1 MKDLVRLKRPGPV
14 HGTFSIKINYRMLFT
29 KKDKRDIFENAIS
42 WIVVLAMFIYG
53 GAKLFQFDGATE
65 IDKTISE
72 LSGMDLM
79 WAFYGYSKSY
89 AITLGVFEILG
100 GVLILFK
107 KTRLIGCI
115 FTSTILVNII
125 LQDIFYGV
133 NEGAL
138 RAAIL
143 YQVLILII
151 LWLHK
156 GRILKSLKVLLIQ
169 EKLKQP
175 RIKILVKLCIAF
187 ASFVLLRVLEY
198 YVTIKW

>member
-1 MKDLVRLKRPGPV
+1 ME
-14 HGTFSIKINYRMLFT
+14 FT
-29 KKDKRDIFENAIS
+29 KNDKLDIFENAIS

-65 IDKTISE
+65 IDKTVSE
-72 LSGMDLM
+72 LSGMELM
-79 WAFYGYSKSY
+79 WAFYGYSKSF

-100 GVLILFK
+100 GLLILFK
-107 KTRLIGCI
+107 KTRLIGCV

-143 YQVLILII
+143 YQVLLLVI

-156 GRILKSLKVLLIQ
+156 DRILNSLKALLIQ

-175 RIKILVKLCIAF
+175 TTKILIKLCIAF
-187 ASFVLLRVLEY
+187 ASFVVFRFLEY
-198 YVTIKW
+198 YITIKW